1 MTITARLSLFDKKF
15 LPVENP
21 VEFLRAAK
29 KRLGKP
35 SRRKTSDGKIVYDFV
50 HFFGFDKL
58 TIIVDRPERRAN
70 IPI

>member
-21 VEFLRAAK
+21 IEFLRAAK

-35 SRRKTSDGKIVYDFV
+35 SRRKTWDGKTVYNFMYY
-50 HFFGFDKL
+50 FD
-58 TIIVDRPERRAN
+58 TITVIVDRPERRAN
-70 IPI
+70 IPV